1 MTDVASISLKV
12 NTSELERGSQELDKF
27 QRASIGVATATGRL
41 TEAQKAGLRT
51 TLEMGMEVIK
61 TERYIQEY
69 KDKLDRQNIS
79 AKEAAAVTKQ
89 QRGEL
94 AALLAQ
100 ISPATAALNKLDD
113 IQTKLAGHR
122 KSGALDDDDF
132 SRYNAILE
140 QTRLKLSA
148 VEESQTAEG
157 KAAAEAAA
165 QDKAATAAKESF
177 LAKLREQNALY
188 KASSSDSAAYRA
200 EQLGLT
206 KEAAPLIAS
215 LREQEDATKRAAEQ
229 KKLAAISARSLKES
243 IKQLEA
249 GERAAALAT
258 KAQEAADRSATSAK
272 EAFLRKLKEQ
282 VATQNLTKQEL
293 LQYKAAQL
301 GVGSAADVYIKKIN
315 AAEGAV
321 HSFSLQSSAARRE
334 LGVMLGELARGNLG
348 ALRGSSITLAN
359 RSGLIDQLMTF
370 RGAAIAGGIGLV
382 AASIYTVGKAA
393 YDGSQE
399 IVEFGKAL
407 ALTGGYAGLSKDGLA
422 SLAKQM
428 SSGNTTTRESAEAIA
443 AVARSGKFSVEQIGN
458 ASKGVLAFQ
467 KATGEAASAAVS
479 AFEKIASDPV
489 KGLLSLND
497 TYHFLTAST
506 YQQVEALVKQGDTQA
521 AVTLGVHAFSDAM
534 ESREK
539 GVKDSLGSIE
549 RGWNSL
555 SNAASSAWDA
565 MLGIGRERTLDD
577 QLKEALS
584 RARASAAGVTANALG
599 GIDVNSGLSDAAR
612 IRGEMLL
619 GDVKAAVGAAETKTR
634 EENLALAQKINAI
647 DTTTETNAQK
657 RKKDIDLINKGLKE
671 GLITQQK
678 ADELTANINAKYK
691 DPKTAKTPSYRDDAG
706 TRELLA
712 SQQRV
717 AALKDQV
724 SSSVTL
730 TDQEKQLSK
739 FTQEI
744 ADLKTKS
751 ILTADQ
757 KSLVARSGEITA
769 SLQLEAQLSREN
781 VQRAKGVAALKQ
793 MSDYTTS
800 IASKNAQEQA
810 KFGLTSRQ
818 SGRVDQDTQLDNTF
832 RKQKESIKSAD
843 GLTDPAALSKITA
856 EYNRA
861 KLKLQDG
868 WSQEDKNQGNW
879 LAGMNQGIAQF
890 GENASDVFT
899 ATSQLANTTLS
910 NMSSMMTQLVTTGNA
925 SVKQFA
931 KTFLTSIVDIINK
944 LLIAQAIQASMG
956 WISAGSGAGSATAGA
971 GSTPGGAN
979 AGAMGL
985 STNFRAYDVGGYTG
999 DGGKFEP
1006 KGVVH
1011 GGEFVFTKKATQKI
1025 GVENL
1030 SALMKNAQGYADGGY
1045 VGNGKAAMLGMQP
1058 SSAGGISVDLSGMTV
1073 VTQGNQQQS
1082 RSSQQNEL
1090 ISKAVRNEVIG
1101 VVSEQLDKALGQS
1114 GRITN
1119 FVNNKMGR

>member
-69 KDKLDRQNIS
+69 KDKLDRQNVS

-89 QRGEL
+89 QRDEL

-113 IQTKLAGHR
+113 IQTKLSGHR
-122 KSGALDDDDF
+122 KTGVLDDDDDF

-157 KAAAEAAA
+157 RAAAEAAA

-215 LREQEDATKRAAEQ
+215 LREQEDATKRATEQ

-249 GERAAALAT
+249 EERAAALAT

-272 EAFLRKLKEQ
+272 EVFLRKLKEQ

-321 HSFSLQSSAARRE
+321 HSFSLQSAGARRE

-443 AVARSGKFSVEQIGN
+443 AVARSGKFSVEQIGD

-467 KATGEAASAAVS
+467 KATGEAASSAVS
-479 AFEKIASDPV
+479 AFEKIVSDPV
-489 KGLLSLND
+489 KGLLSLNE

-539 GVKDSLGSIE
+539 GVKGNLGSIE

-577 QLKEALS
+577 QLKDALS
-584 RARASAAGVTANALG
+584 RARASASGVTANALG

-691 DPKTAKTPSYRDDAG
+691 DPKTAKTPAYRDDAG

-744 ADLKTKS
+744 ADLKAKS

-757 KSLVARSGEITA
+757 KSLIARSGEITA

-818 SGRVDQDTQLDNTF
+818 AGRVDQEAQLDNTF
-832 RKQKESIKSAD
+832 RKQTKDI
-843 GLTDPAALSKITA
+843 TDPAALSKITA

-861 KLKLQDG
+861 KLTLQDG

-899 ATSQLANTTLS
+899 ATKQLANTTLS
-910 NMSSMMTQLVTTGNA
+910 NMSSMMTELVTTGSA

-971 GSTPGGAN
+971 GSTAGGAN

-1011 GGEFVFTKKATQKI
+1011 GGEFVFTKEATQKI

-1045 VGNGKAAMLGMQP
+1045 VGNGKAAMLGLR
-1058 SSAGGISVDLSGMTV
+1058 SGGMAMNVDVGDINIINQGGGQQGTPVIDLSGAQNQLKAAVKQTIAEQLSM
-1073 VTQGNQQQS
+1073 QGTP
-1082 RSSQQNEL
+1082 L
-1090 ISKAVRNEVIG
+1090 WKAVNG
-1101 VVSEQLDKALGQS
+1101 KAY
-1114 GRITN
+1114 
-1119 FVNNKMGR
+1119 